1 MRGLPRTGKRSG
13 LRPSG
18 RHARL
23 LAVSAQEE
31 TPMNLAAQTE
41 PRIDTGAPPAAPA
54 AGTGAGSAP
63 GPAPA
68 APPAPPAARTAAGS
82 RWASVERAL
91 GERLLA
97 WAGSPPLVLV
107 LPSGQEVTSGGT
119 TAVARM
125 RVADAGTLLALLGP
139 SAELHFGDA
148 YADGR
153 IEIDGDLQQMMD
165 AVFQRPRGDWLARLG
180 SSWRW
185 LLRRG

>member
-1 MRGLPRTGKRSG
+1 H
-13 LRPSG
+13 RPK
-18 RHARL
+18 
-23 LAVSAQEE
+23 EE
-31 TPMNLAAQTE
+31 TPKTPAPQPE
-41 PRIDTGAPPAAPA
+41 PRTDTGAPPAAPA
-54 AGTGAGSAP
+54 ARTGAGSWWAP
-63 GPAPA
+63 
-68 APPAPPAARTAAGS
+68 
-82 RWASVERAL
+82 VERAL

-153 IEIDGDLQQMMD
+153 
-165 AVFQRPRGDWLARLG
+165 
-180 SSWRW
+180 
-185 LLRRG
+185 